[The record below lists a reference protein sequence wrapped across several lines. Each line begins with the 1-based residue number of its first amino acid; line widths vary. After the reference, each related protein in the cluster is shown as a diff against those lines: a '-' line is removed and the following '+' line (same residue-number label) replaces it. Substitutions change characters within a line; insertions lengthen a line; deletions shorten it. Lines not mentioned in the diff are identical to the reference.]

1 MGLLNGPREML
12 IILACLAGVL
22 LGLTSNVVVLLPV
35 TLTGALAYA
44 FLSSGQGFGTVAA
57 AFLIPAVSLQAGF
70 MLGLTA
76 RDMLAQLRA
85 KLNIAQSKR
94 V

>member
-1 MGLLNGPREML
+1 ML

-22 LGLTSNVVVLLPV
+22 LGLTSNVVSLLPV
-35 TLTGALAYA
+35 TLAGALAYA
-44 FLSSGQGFGTVAA
+44 FLASGQGFGTIAMALLV
-57 AFLIPAVSLQAGF
+57 PAIALQAGF

-76 RDMLAQLRA
+76 RDTLAHLRA